1 MTLGIGVIGTGFARR
16 VQLPALRL
24 VPGVSVTAIAS
35 GNAARAAAA
44 AREFGIPHV
53 LADGAALARADEV
66 DLVLVASTP
75 DTHAGFSIAALE
87 AGKHVLCEKP
97 TALDAAEARR
107 MLAAAERHPD
117 RLAWLDHE
125 LRHEPNRR
133 AVRDHIRR
141 GAIGTVQHL
150 ELSLTPYVRGDGRP
164 QTVAAPWSW
173 WFDASRGG
181 GILGAVGSH
190 YVDLCRYWTAS
201 EVVEVAGAVAT
212 FVPERPDEAGVMRRV
227 TADDY
232 ASATLRFAS
241 GAVATILLS
250 TVAHHGPGHFAQLTG
265 SEGTLILTG
274 EGRLE
279 IGKAGGGGALEDISV
294 PDDLRGRVT
303 PDNMWARSFV
313 RLMRDLVAAIGGG
326 RPDVP
331 PATFADGYRVQQ
343 VLDAVRGGGVT
354 PLD

>member
-1 MTLGIGVIGTGFARR
+1 MTLRIGVIGTGFARR

-35 GNAARAAAA
+35 GSPANAVAT
-44 AREFGIPHV
+44 AREFGIPRA
-53 LADGAALARADEV
+53 LDGATLARADEV

-75 DTHAGFSIAALE
+75 DTHAAFSIAALE

-150 ELSLTPYVRGDGRP
+150 ELTLKPYVRGDGRP
-164 QTVAAPWSW
+164 QTAAAPWSW
-173 WFDASRGG
+173 WFDATRGG

-201 EVVEVAGAVAT
+201 EVVEVAGAVAV
-212 FVPERPDEAGVMRRV
+212 FVPERADGAGAMRRV

-232 ASATLRFAS
+232 ASATLRLAS

-250 TVAHHGPGHFAQLTG
+250 TVAHHGPGHFAQVTG

-279 IGKAGGGGALEDISV
+279 LGKAGGGALEDISV
-294 PDDLRGRVT
+294 PDDLRGRVA

-313 RLMRDLVAAIGGG
+313 RLMRDLVAVIGGG
-326 RPDVP
+326 RPGVP

-343 VLDAVRGGGVT
+343 VLDAVRAGGVT